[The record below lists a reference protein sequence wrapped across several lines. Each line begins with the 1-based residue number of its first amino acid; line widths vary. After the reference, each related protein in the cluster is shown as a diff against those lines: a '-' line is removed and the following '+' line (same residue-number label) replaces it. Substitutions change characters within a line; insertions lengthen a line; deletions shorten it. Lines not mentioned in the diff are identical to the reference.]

1 VNAKKKPDKPET
13 RAVSD
18 DDMALFREAVGE
30 VRAVSHDRI
39 DTAKPATPP
48 LVRHSDNDDRSVMQ
62 SLLEDLSESDFL
74 ETGEHLSY
82 TQPGVQRSVLKK
94 LKSGR
99 YSIQAEIDL
108 HGLTVEEAR
117 QELSAFLKNAR
128 ERRHL
133 CVRVIHGKGRKN
145 SDKAPRIKPAVN
157 QWLQR
162 NKGVLAF
169 CSARMNDGGT
179 GAVYVLLKRIAD

>member
-1 VNAKKKPDKPET
+1 MNEKKKTGKAENQP
-13 RAVSD
+13 VSD
-18 DDMALFREAVGE
+18 DDMDLFRQAVGE
-30 VRAVSHDRI
+30 VREVRHDRVESARP
-39 DTAKPATPP
+39 TRKP
-48 LVRHSDNDDRSVMQ
+48 LVQRSEKDDQSVMA
-62 SLLEDLSESDFL
+62 SLMDDLSESDFL

-99 YSIQAEIDL
+99 YSLQSEIDL

-117 QELSAFLKNAR
+117 QELSAFLKEAQ

-145 SDKAPRIKPAVN
+145 AERAPRLKPAVN

-162 NKGVLAF
+162 NRQVLAF

-179 GAVYVLLKRIAD
+179 GAVYVLLKRPS

>member
-1 VNAKKKPDKPET
+1 
-13 RAVSD
+13 
-18 DDMALFREAVGE
+18 MALFREAVGE
-30 VRAVSHDRI
+30 VRSVNNDRVE
-39 DTAKPATPP
+39 TEKRPQRP
-48 LVRHSDNDDRSVMQ
+48 LLRHSEQDDRSVMQ
-62 SLLEDLSESDFL
+62 SLLEDLSEFDML

-82 TQPGVQRSVLKK
+82 TQPGLHRPVLKK

-99 YSIQAEIDL
+99 YSIQSEIDL
-108 HGLTVEEAR
+108 HGLTVNEAR
-117 QELSAFLKNAR
+117 QELAEFLVAAQ

-145 SDKAPRIKPAVN
+145 ADRAPRLKPAVN

-162 NKGVLAF
+162 NRQVMAF

-179 GAVYVLLKRIAD
+179 GAVYVLLKRN

>member
-1 VNAKKKPDKPET
+1 
-13 RAVSD
+13 
-18 DDMALFREAVGE
+18 MALFREAVGE
-30 VRAVSHDRI
+30 VRSVNNDRVES
-39 DTAKPATPP
+39 DQRPKRP
-48 LVRHSDNDDRSVMQ
+48 LLRHTEQDDRSVMQ
-62 SLLEDLSESDFL
+62 SLLEDLSEYDLL

-99 YSIQAEIDL
+99 YSVQSEIDL
-108 HGLTVEEAR
+108 HGLTVSEAR
-117 QELSAFLKNAR
+117 QELTDFLQAAQ

-145 SDKAPRIKPAVN
+145 AERAPRLKPAVN

-162 NKGVLAF
+162 NRQVMAF

-179 GAVYVLLKRIAD
+179 GAVYVLLKRI

>member
-1 VNAKKKPDKPET
+1 
-13 RAVSD
+13 
-18 DDMALFREAVGE
+18 MALFREAVGD
-30 VRAVSHDRI
+30 VRSVNNDRVE
-39 DTAKPATPP
+39 PEERPHRP
-48 LVRHSDNDDRSVMQ
+48 LLRHTEEDDRSVMK
-62 SLLEDLSESDFL
+62 SLLADLSEADLL

-82 TQPGVQRSVLKK
+82 TQPGVQRTVLKK

-99 YSIQAEIDL
+99 YSIQSEIDL
-108 HGLTVEEAR
+108 HGLTVNEAR
-117 QELSAFLKNAR
+117 QELAEFLHAAQ

-145 SDKAPRIKPAVN
+145 ATSAPRLKPAVN

-162 NKGVLAF
+162 NRQVLAF

-179 GAVYVLLKRIAD
+179 GAVYVLLKRV